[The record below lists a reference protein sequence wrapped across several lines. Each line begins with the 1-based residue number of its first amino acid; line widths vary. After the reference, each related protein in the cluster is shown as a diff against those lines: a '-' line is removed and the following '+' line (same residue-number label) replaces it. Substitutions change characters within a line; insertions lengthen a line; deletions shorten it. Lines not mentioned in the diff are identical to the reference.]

1 MLYPLHLV
9 YSLFPLLIS
18 SLMIGVFDSVI
29 FYIAPPTARRIGDNS
44 EKMASMLRTGNAVY
58 KSIIDDDVTHVIC
71 DSSDFGV
78 TRKLVSDSVF
88 CSFVTPKWVFISNSL
103 HYSLPV
109 VSTGFVSLSCVEEL
123 FV

>member
-109 VSTGFVSLSCVEEL
+109 VSLSCVEEL